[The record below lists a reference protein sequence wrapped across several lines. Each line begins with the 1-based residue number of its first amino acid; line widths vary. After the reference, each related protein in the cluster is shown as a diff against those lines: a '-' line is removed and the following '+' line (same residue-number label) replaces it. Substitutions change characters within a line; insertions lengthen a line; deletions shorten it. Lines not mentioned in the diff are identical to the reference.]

1 MKHGWVLPWVFFGTR
16 RVTLA
21 TCLLNWIHSL
31 RVLQGEGDDYGW
43 QVVIG
48 GSLLVVHLPCFFETE
63 WQWSIFSGRKN
74 NFSRFFEKDPFLK
87 IKSMNFGWLSQW
99 IRNGDFIILNFGNYF
114 QFMIKSPFLS
124 MVALATNEDS
134 STLRFFF
141 VSDFSRGIPC
151 RWPWRNRLFPIIF
164 R

>member
-1 MKHGWVLPWVFFGTR
+1 MGFFWYQKGHPGHLPSELDPFIKGPAGWR
-16 RVTLA
+16 
-21 TCLLNWIHSL
+21 
-31 RVLQGEGDDYGW
+31 GW
-43 QVVIG
+43 LWMTGRYWRFTSG
-48 GSLLVVHLPCFFETE
+48 GSPPMFFWERQ